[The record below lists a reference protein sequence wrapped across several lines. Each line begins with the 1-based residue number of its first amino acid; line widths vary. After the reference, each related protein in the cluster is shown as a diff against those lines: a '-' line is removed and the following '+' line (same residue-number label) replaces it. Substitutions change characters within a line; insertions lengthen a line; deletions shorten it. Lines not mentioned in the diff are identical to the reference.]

1 MNRPRVSIALAIAGT
16 LLVSAC
22 SAREPRAIVIG
33 EDVCA
38 YCRMQISDARFGGE
52 AITRKG
58 KIQTFDSVECL
69 ASWYLAIDDTSAV
82 RTLLVSDYRRP
93 GTLVPVAQAR
103 FVRGRPGTSP
113 MGQGWI
119 ATASAE
125 EAAGLSPTAG
135 DAVLGWSGILA
146 DARARRDRADQ
157 AASEY
162 RRHAAAGAGQ

>member
-1 MNRPRVSIALAIAGT
+1 MIRALVAISLAVAGA
-16 LLVSAC
+16 LLVSGCA
-22 SAREPRAIVIG
+22 AGEPRALAIG

-58 KIQTFDSVECL
+58 RIQTFDSVECL
-69 ASWYLAIDDTSAV
+69 ASWYLAMDDTSEV

-103 FVRGRPGTSP
+103 FVRGRPGTTP

-119 ATASAE
+119 AAASVE
-125 EAAGLSPTAG
+125 EAAGLSATAG
-135 DAVLGWSGILA
+135 DSVLGWSGVLA
-146 DARARRDRADQ
+146 DARARRSRTDEARHDQ
-157 AASEY
+157 D
-162 RRHAAAGAGQ
+162 RHAAPGVGR

>member
-1 MNRPRVSIALAIAGT
+1 MNRALVSIALAVAGT

-22 SAREPRAIVIG
+22 SAGEPRALAIG

-58 KIQTFDSVECL
+58 RIQTFDSVECL
-69 ASWYLAIDDTSAV
+69 ASWYLALEDTSEV
-82 RTLLVSDYRRP
+82 RRLLVSDYRRP

-103 FVRGRPGTSP
+103 FVRGRPGTTP

-119 ATASAE
+119 ATASAG
-125 EAAGLSPTAG
+125 EAVGLSASAG
-135 DAVLGWSGILA
+135 DNVVGWSGVLA
-146 DARARRDRADQ
+146 DARVRRDRAHEVPSDQ
-157 AASEY
+157 H
-162 RRHAAAGAGQ
+162 RHAAGGVRR

>member
-1 MNRPRVSIALAIAGT
+1 MSRALVSIALAIAGT

-22 SAREPRAIVIG
+22 SPSGPRALAIG

-69 ASWYLAIDDTSAV
+69 ASWYLSIDDTTTV

-93 GTLVPVAQAR
+93 GVLVPVATAR
-103 FVRGRPGTSP
+103 FVRGRPGTTP

-119 ATASAE
+119 ATASDEA
-125 EAAGLSPTAG
+125 AAGLLATAG
-135 DAVLGWSGILA
+135 DTVLAWSGILA
-146 DARARRDRADQ
+146 DARALRRRADE
-157 AASEY
+157 AALEY
-162 RRHAAAGAGQ
+162 RRHAVAGAGQ